1 MPAAPADSPPL
12 IAATA
17 LVRRFGAVTALAG
30 VGLEVAGGE
39 VVLLLGP
46 NGAGKT
52 TLLRAL
58 AGLVRPGK
66 GRVRIAGA
74 DVCRDPAARRTIGF
88 LSHHALL
95 YDDLTP
101 RENLRF
107 AAALHGLDNAEHRI
121 DAALATADLVARA
134 DRPVRG
140 FSRGMLQR
148 LALARATLHAPAV
161 LLLDEPFTGLDVA
174 AAAALRERVRSHRDG
189 GGAVVA
195 VTHEPGDLWEVATRV
210 VVLVAGR
217 LVLEEPRTG
226 GLAAFRDRYAGLLA
240 A

>member
-1 MPAAPADSPPL
+1 MTAAPPLASPL
-12 IAATA
+12 VSATA
-17 LVRRFGAVTALAG
+17 LVRRFGAVTALGG
-30 VGLEVAGGE
+30 VGLEVAAGE
-39 VVLLLGP
+39 AVLLLGP

-58 AGLVRPGK
+58 AGLVRPQK
-66 GRVRIAGA
+66 GRVRIAGG
-74 DVCRDPAARRTIGF
+74 DVNRDPAARRSIGF

-107 AAALHGLDNAEHRI
+107 AAALHGLDRVESRI
-121 DAALATADLVARA
+121 EGALDAAALSARA

-148 LALARATLHAPAV
+148 LALARATLHEPDV

-174 AAAALRERVRSHRDG
+174 AAGALRERVRAHRDR

-195 VTHEPGDLWEVATRV
+195 VTHEPADLWEVATRV
-210 VVLVAGR
+210 VVLVGGR
-217 LVLEEPRTG
+217 VVLEESRPPE
-226 GLAAFRDRYAGLLA
+226 LAAFRRRYAELLA
-240 A
+240 T